1 MACRD
6 SRIVPRHRGLD
17 LGGRSATPLDCARR
31 GDPHD
36 GPVEFETRTLFK
48 FDSQPRSSLTR
59 VDIRCADRRDA
70 LLRTPPCSSS
80 TPPPRPS
87 SCVGASPHATHFVD
101 VSHRASH
108 ILVLCDR
115 YSQRMCCID
124 CRPSS
129 TPPPTPSASRR
140 DAQSRPRRAGAA
152 SSSVVAIRGRPW
164 TFSSSRVASITRP
177 PSRDGL
183 RRARPR
189 AGHRRRVARRQHD
202 GQGSDRD
209 PVHGGRR
216 RYRGVDPQE

>member
-115 YSQRMCCID
+115 YSRRMCCI
-124 CRPSS
+124 
-129 TPPPTPSASRR
+129 PSASPRLSTFVNASP
-140 DAQSRPRRAGAA
+140 DAVGVASRRAITAA
-152 SSSVVAIRGRPW
+152 SGRRGLVERRSHSGPAVDVFLVARGLNH
-164 TFSSSRVASITRP
+164 TAAVAGWP
-177 PSRDGL
+177 PSRAASCRSPATRGATTT
-183 RRARPR
+183 RRP
-189 AGHRRRVARRQHD
+189 
-202 GQGSDRD
+202 GQ
-209 PVHGGRR
+209 
-216 RYRGVDPQE
+216 

>member
-6 SRIVPRHRGLD
+6 SRIVARHRGLD

-48 FDSQPRSSLTR
+48 FDSQPRLSLTR
-59 VDIRCADRRDA
+59 VDIRYAERRDA
-70 LLRTPPCSSS
+70 LLQTPPCLSS

-87 SCVGASPHATHFVD
+87 SCVGASPHATHFV
-101 VSHRASH
+101 
-108 ILVLCDR
+108 
-115 YSQRMCCID
+115 YSYCAID
-124 CRPSS
+124 IRDGCAAFRRPPSNCRPSS
-129 TPPPTPSASRR
+129 TPPPTPSALRR
-140 DAQSRPRRAGAA
+140 DAQLRPRRAGAA

-189 AGHRRRVARRQHD
+189 PGHRRRVARRQHD